1 MRRLAILLVLL
12 LALLAWLQYRLWFGN
27 GGEREVADLQAQVQ
41 RQARDNTGLRE
52 RNAAL
57 AAEVQDLKSGE
68 AAVEER
74 ARSELGM
81 IKPGETFYRVVEP
94 HAGSA
99 AAPAA
104 PASAPPPAD
113 ATTGSTSASPATA
126 TSVHAADEAVSPA
139 GARAEDAPPGL
150 PTTDADTPPAASN
163 DAPEPTP

>member
-1 MRRLAILLVLL
+1 MRRLGILLVLL
-12 LALLAWLQYRLWFGN
+12 LALLGWLQYRLWFGN

-94 HAGSA
+94 ETA
-99 AAPAA
+99 A
-104 PASAPPPAD
+104 SPPATQVQD
-113 ATTGSTSASPATA
+113 KDSTP
-126 TSVHAADEAVSPA
+126 
-139 GARAEDAPPGL
+139 
-150 PTTDADTPPAASN
+150 
-163 DAPEPTP
+163 

>member
-1 MRRLAILLVLL
+1 MRRLGILLVLL
-12 LALLAWLQYRLWFGN
+12 LALLGWLQYRLWFGN

-94 HAGSA
+94 ETA
-99 AAPAA
+99 A
-104 PASAPPPAD
+104 SPPATQAQD
-113 ATTGSTSASPATA
+113 KDSTP
-126 TSVHAADEAVSPA
+126 
-139 GARAEDAPPGL
+139 
-150 PTTDADTPPAASN
+150 
-163 DAPEPTP
+163 